1 MNENNSKN
9 FENNDEINNENNNIE
24 NIINYF
30 NTEIIKNLENKIT
43 DLNNIIKNK
52 IKREKENA
60 KKINDL
66 KIENESLK
74 NELKFFKDQQ
84 LILNNNNENN
94 NENILNLNAHDL
106 TNIDKQIE
114 EINKLNSE
122 KEDELNKIIEEG
134 KIDSNSIINKINEE
148 ENHKLNQKLNEINNK
163 LILKENEINEKNIEL
178 NNKINEI
185 NDLKKE
191 IEKIKNENNFNEENF
206 NLINKKN
213 SEEIIKIKNSFNEE
227 INKLKLNNQNEILN
241 LKKENSEKIINL
253 NNEKNIEINKL
264 KTLTNEQK
272 LQIEKIISEHENK
285 LNSIKIEYENKFK
298 NLTNEQIS
306 LKNSEINKINDSFNE
321 IQTQNFS
328 YSNEIISLKEKIS
341 LLSKKIDDSNNEI
354 LLLKENPEIN
364 NSKIFKE
371 LLTDYFFCLYLYESG
386 ITIQNLTE
394 NVLDNL
400 GNFLNFGFNNGQ
412 NNCNF
417 PINNP
422 LYEFIEDIY
431 FLAFDKLISKKLFLS
446 GMDFNDTKKDPNF
459 FKINYEDFNEETII
473 EITFELLNKNAIS
486 RIKKPKKLE
495 NLINS
500 FLKIYKKNFVLN
512 DIEILIKNEILPQ
525 VQNKIEKYNKNI
537 LNDMKTF
544 VDIALKHIKNGKIYN
559 ENIEIYSFEKYYN
572 QYNHYKNLTERNLKI
587 VLTDDLSRDD
597 TIDNILHTFKY
608 YFPKII
614 KFHNCFNLFEN
625 DHGTNISLILK
636 TLNKFFAALTS
647 YQNNLNQL
655 DIISNNFNNM
665 IFNFKIIPSLKLLK
679 NLENLDLSDNNLNDV
694 DVKNLSEFLQNS
706 KLKILIMN
714 NNKITSN
721 GGYYLADAL
730 IKNETLE
737 VLHLNHNKI
746 NDKGFSSIIY
756 FLNNSKKLIDLDIS
770 YNDLLKDDLIKLSEF
785 LEKNPILKILNLS
798 GNKIDSV
805 SANFIGCSLA
815 KNKNL
820 LELKVNKCDLNEE
833 NIPQFVN
840 YINETNL
847 NILQLDENVFGT
859 MGPIIVMN
867 KIKNCSSLKFLSLR
881 YCKVSPMFLKMIGE
895 TIKFHNNIETIDL
908 SFNNIE
914 NESFIKFCDE
924 IKNNQKLIVKVSK
937 SMLNNQI
944 QEIVKNYKNI
954 KME

>member
-1 MNENNSKN
+1 MNEIKSN
-9 FENNDEINNENNNIE
+9 ENYDEINNENNNIE

-30 NTEIIKNLENKIT
+30 NSEIIKNLENKIL
-43 DLNNIIKNK
+43 DLNKIIKNK
-52 IKREKENA
+52 INREKENI
-60 KKINDL
+60 KKIINL
-66 KIENESLK
+66 QIENDSLK
-74 NELKFFKDQQ
+74 NELKIFKDQQ
-84 LILNNNNENN
+84 LILNNNNIINENIINNENN
-94 NENILNLNAHDL
+94 NILLESNLNSNNNDL
-106 TNIDKQIE
+106 INIDKQIE
-114 EINKLNSE
+114 ELNKMNLI

-134 KIDSNSIINKINEE
+134 KIDSNSIIDKINEE
-148 ENHKLNQKLNEINNK
+148 ENNKLNNKINEINNK
-163 LILKENEINEKNIEL
+163 LKIKENEINEKNIEL

-185 NDLKKE
+185 DNLKKE
-191 IEKIKNENNFNEENF
+191 IEKIKNENLILNEENI
-206 NLINKKN
+206 NKINKKN
-213 SEEIIKIKNSFNEE
+213 SDEIIKIKNSLNEE
-227 INKLKLNNQNEILN
+227 INKLKNENDSQKKIILENQN
-241 LKKENSEKIINL
+241 NL
-253 NNEKNIEINKL
+253 NSL
-264 KTLTNEQK
+264 
-272 LQIEKIISEHENK
+272 
-285 LNSIKIEYENKFK
+285 KIEYENKIK
-298 NLTNEQIS
+298 NIKNENDSNINKILLEKKQEFSNEIS
-306 LKNSEINKINDSFNE
+306 LKNSEINKINESLNE
-321 IQTQNFS
+321 IKTKNFS
-328 YSNEIISLKEKIS
+328 YSNEIIQLKEKIENS
-341 LLSKKIDDSNNEI
+341 SKEI
-354 LLLKENPEIN
+354 LFLKENPDLTKSN
-364 NSKIFKE
+364 IFKE
-371 LLTDYFFCLYLYESG
+371 LLIDYFFCLYLYESG

-394 NVLDNL
+394 NVIDNL
-400 GNFLNFGFNNGQ
+400 GNFLNFGFNNSQ

-431 FLAFDKLISKKLFLS
+431 FLSFDKLISKKLFLS

-459 FKINYEDFNEETII
+459 FKINYEDFNEETMN
-473 EITFELLNKNAIS
+473 EITYELLNKNTIS
-486 RIKKPKKLE
+486 RIKKPKKIE

-500 FLKIYKKNFVLN
+500 FLKQYKKNFNLDN
-512 DIEILIKNEILPQ
+512 NIENLIKNEIFTE
-525 VQNKIEKYNKNI
+525 VQNKINKYNKNI

-587 VLTDDLSRDD
+587 VLTDDLSKDD
-597 TIDNILHTFKY
+597 TIDNILHSFKY
-608 YFPKII
+608 YYPNII

-636 TLNKFFAALTS
+636 TLNKFFAVLTS

-655 DIISNNFNNM
+655 DIISNKFNNM
-665 IFNFKIIPSLKLLK
+665 VFNFKIIPSLKLLK

-694 DVKNLSEFLQNS
+694 DIKNLSEFLQNS

-756 FLNNSKKLIDLDIS
+756 YLNNSKKLIDLDIS

-785 LEKNPILKILNLS
+785 LEKNPILKVLNLS
-798 GNKIDSV
+798 GNQIDSI

-820 LELKVNKCDLNEE
+820 LELKVNKCNLNEE
-833 NIPQFVN
+833 NIPQFIN

-847 NILQLDENVFGT
+847 NILQLDENLFGT
-859 MGPIIVMN
+859 MGPIIIMN
-867 KIKNCSSLKFLSLR
+867 KIKKCLNLKYLSLR
-881 YCKVSPMFLKMIGE
+881 YCKISPIFLKMIGE
-895 TIKFHNNIETIDL
+895 NIKFHQNIEIIDL
-908 SFNNIE
+908 SFNNFE
-914 NESFIKFCDE
+914 SESFIKFCED
-924 IKNNQKLIVKVSK
+924 IKNNEKLIVKVSK
-937 SMLNNQI
+937 NMLNEQI
-944 QEIVKNYKNI
+944 IEIVKNNKNI